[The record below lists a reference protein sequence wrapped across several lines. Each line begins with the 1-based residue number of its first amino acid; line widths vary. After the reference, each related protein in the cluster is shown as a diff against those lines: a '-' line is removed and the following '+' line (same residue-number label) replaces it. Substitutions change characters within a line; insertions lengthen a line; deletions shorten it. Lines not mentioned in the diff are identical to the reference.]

1 MKVAILG
8 GVISPKETTMFDQL
22 FTRQAAVV
30 RYQSL
35 PFAAER
41 QLYLKHLVE
50 EGRSRKTVRNIAQ
63 LLVVVVRH
71 LQLDRP
77 EITLAEIEAAA
88 VEWAGTAHRSR
99 RCLHVGERQFVYHAT
114 GLLRLL
120 GRLRE
125 SRPEAAYAARLG
137 AFLEFQRHERCLSP
151 STLHHY
157 QMCVGEFL
165 NWIGR
170 QRKPLEEVSLE
181 DISEY
186 FRALAQ
192 RKLKRTSIAL
202 HVAKLRNFF
211 RYAESKHWC
220 RLGLATLDAPRIYR
234 LESLPRGP
242 AWSDVQR
249 LLAACA
255 GNTPSEIRDH
265 AMLLVIAVYGVRSG
279 EVRHLRLEDIDWE
292 REILCIRRP
301 KQRKTQHY
309 PLVREVGAAI
319 LRYLREVRPKCKLRE
334 IFLTCVQPYRTLTAP
349 GFGTMVRNRLHRLG
363 LVLPCYGPHALRHSC
378 ATHLLAEGVS
388 LKEIADHLG
397 HVSLTATQMYA
408 KVDLPALR
416 EVGALPLTG
425 FVEFAAN
432 SERAA
437 TPIQMRGSIE
447 ALRGVAAISLGGLL

>member
-1 MKVAILG
+1 
-8 GVISPKETTMFDQL
+8 MFQQL
-22 FTRQAAVV
+22 FTEPVAIV
-30 RYQSL
+30 RHQSL

-41 QLYLKHLVE
+41 QLYLNHLVD
-50 EGRSRKTVRNIAQ
+50 EGRSWKTLRNIAQ
-63 LLVVVVRH
+63 LLIAVAQH
-71 LQLDRP
+71 LRLDRS
-77 EITLAEIEAAA
+77 EITLGEIEASAEA
-88 VEWAGTAHRSR
+88 WAGTTHRSAT
-99 RCLHVGERQFVYHAT
+99 CLHVGKRQFVYHAT
-114 GLLRLL
+114 GLLRLF

-125 SRPEAAYAARLG
+125 SRREVSHAAWID
-137 AFLEFQRHERCLSP
+137 AFLHFQRHERCLAP

-157 QMCVGEFL
+157 EICVGEFL
-165 NWIGR
+165 NWLG
-170 QRKPLEEVSLE
+170 QQGKPLEEVTLE
-181 DISEY
+181 DISGY
-186 FRALAQ
+186 FHALAQ

-202 HVAKLRNFF
+202 HVAKLRNFL
-211 RYAESKHWC
+211 RYAESRHWC
-220 RLGLATLDAPRIYR
+220 RASLATLDAPRIYR

-242 AWSDVQR
+242 AWNDVQR

-292 REILCIRRP
+292 REIIRICRP
-301 KQRKTQHY
+301 KQRKSQHY

-319 LRYLREVRPKCKLRE
+319 LRYLREVRPKCTLRE
-334 IFLTCVQPYRTLTAP
+334 IFISRVQPYRTLTAA
-349 GFGTMVRNRLHRLG
+349 GFGTMVRKRLQGLG

-397 HVSLTATQMYA
+397 HVSLAATQMYA

-425 FVEFAAN
+425 LVEFAVN

-437 TPIQMRGSIE
+437 TPIQTRGSIE

>member
-1 MKVAILG
+1 MFEQLFKHRAA
-8 GVISPKETTMFDQL
+8 VISH
-22 FTRQAAVV
+22 
-30 RYQSL
+30 QSA

-41 QLYLKHLVE
+41 QFYLQHLLD
-50 EGRSRKTVRNIAQ
+50 EGRSRKTLRNIAQ
-63 LLVVVVRH
+63 LLFAIAHH
-71 LQLDRP
+71 LRLDGP
-77 EITLAEIEAAA
+77 GITLVAVEAAA
-88 VEWAGTAHRSR
+88 AAWAKTTRRSA
-99 RCLHVGERQFVYHAT
+99 RCRNVGERQFVYHAV
-114 GLLRLL
+114 GLLRML

-125 SRPEAAYAARLG
+125 SRPEVAYAARLEV
-137 AFLEFQRHERCLSP
+137 FLHFQQQERCLSP

-157 QMCVGEFL
+157 EKCVGAFW
-165 NWIGR
+165 NWIDQQG
-170 QRKPLEEVSLE
+170 
-181 DISEY
+181 
-186 FRALAQ
+186 
-192 RKLKRTSIAL
+192 KLLRTSIAL

-220 RLGLATLDAPRIYR
+220 RTGLAALDAPRIYR

-249 LLAACA
+249 LLVACA

-279 EVRHLRLEDIDWE
+279 EVRHFRLEDIDWE
-292 REILCIRRP
+292 REIICIRRP
-301 KQRKTQHY
+301 KQRKSQHY
-309 PLVREVGAAI
+309 PLVREVGTAI

-334 IFLTCVQPYRTLTAP
+334 IFLTQVQPYRALTAA
-349 GFGTMVRNRLHRLG
+349 GFGTMVRKRLQRLG

-397 HVSLTATQMYA
+397 HVSLAATQIYA
-408 KVDLPALR
+408 KVDLTALR
-416 EVGALPLTG
+416 EVGAFPLTDL
-425 FVEFAAN
+425 VEFAAN

>member
-1 MKVAILG
+1 VILG
-8 GVISPKETTMFDQL
+8 GLFSPKEITMFEQL
-22 FTRQAAVV
+22 FKRRAAVIGHH
-30 RYQSL
+30 SA

-41 QLYLKHLVE
+41 QFYLKHLLD
-50 EGRSRKTVRNIAQ
+50 EGRSRKTLRNIAH
-63 LLVVVVRH
+63 LLFAVAHH
-71 LQLDRP
+71 LRLDGP
-77 EITLAEIEAAA
+77 EITLVAIEAAA
-88 VEWAGTAHRSR
+88 EAWANTTQRSA
-99 RCLHVGERQFVYHAT
+99 RCRYVGERQFVYHAT
-114 GLLRLL
+114 GLLRML

-125 SRPEAAYAARLG
+125 SWPEVAYAAQLE
-137 AFLEFQRHERCLSP
+137 AFLLFQRQERCLSP

-157 QMCVGEFL
+157 EMCVGAFL
-165 NWIGR
+165 NWIDQQG
-170 QRKPLEEVSLE
+170 KPLEGVTLE
-181 DISEY
+181 DISGY
-186 FRALAQ
+186 FQSLTQ

-220 RLGLATLDAPRIYR
+220 RAGLAALDAPCIYR

-292 REILCIRRP
+292 REIICIRRP
-301 KQRKTQHY
+301 KQRKSQHY

-319 LRYLREVRPKCKLRE
+319 LRYLREVRPKCTPRE
-334 IFLTCVQPYRTLTAP
+334 IFLTRVQPYRALTAP
-349 GFGTMVRNRLHRLG
+349 GFGTMVRKRLHGLG

-397 HVSLTATQMYA
+397 HVSLAATQIYA
-408 KVDLPALR
+408 KVDLTALR
-416 EVGALPLTG
+416 EVGAFPLTDL
-425 FVEFAAN
+425 VEFAAN

>member
-1 MKVAILG
+1 
-8 GVISPKETTMFDQL
+8 MFEQL
-22 FTRQAAVV
+22 FTASVAIV
-30 RYQSL
+30 RHQSL

-41 QLYLKHLVE
+41 QLYLKCLVE
-50 EGRSRKTVRNIAQ
+50 EGRSRKTARNIAQ
-63 LLVVVVRH
+63 LLVVIARH
-71 LQLDRP
+71 LRLDRS
-77 EITLAEIEAAA
+77 EITLVEIEASAA
-88 VEWAGTAHRSR
+88 EWAGTAHRSA

-125 SRPEAAYAARLG
+125 SRPEVAYAARLG
-137 AFLEFQRHERCLSP
+137 VFLDFQRHERCLSP

-157 QMCVGEFL
+157 EMCVGEFL
-165 NWIGR
+165 NWIG
-170 QRKPLEEVSLE
+170 QQGKALEDVTLE
-181 DISEY
+181 DISGY
-186 FRALAQ
+186 LHILTQ

-220 RLGLATLDAPRIYR
+220 RAGLAALDAPRIYR

-242 AWSDVQR
+242 AWNDVQR

-255 GNTPSEIRDH
+255 GNSPSEIRDH
-265 AMLLVIAVYGVRSG
+265 AMLLVIAVYGLRSG
-279 EVRHLRLEDIDWE
+279 EVRHLRLDDIDWE
-292 REILCIRRP
+292 REIICIRRP
-301 KQRKTQHY
+301 KQRKSQHY
-309 PLVREVGAAI
+309 PLVPEVGVAI

-334 IFLTCVQPYRTLTAP
+334 VFLTSVQPYRTLTAP
-349 GFGTMVRNRLHRLG
+349 GLCSMVRNRLHRLG

-397 HVSLTATQMYA
+397 HVSLAATQMYA
-408 KVDLPALR
+408 KVDLTALR
-416 EVGALPLTG
+416 EVGAFPLTG
-425 FVEFAAN
+425 LVEFAAN

>member
-1 MKVAILG
+1 
-8 GVISPKETTMFDQL
+8 
-22 FTRQAAVV
+22 
-30 RYQSL
+30 L

-41 QLYLKHLVE
+41 QLYLKRLGE

-63 LLVVVVRH
+63 LLVVVARH
-71 LQLDRP
+71 LRLDRS
-77 EITLAEIEAAA
+77 EISLAEIEASAA
-88 VEWAGTAHRSR
+88 AWAGTARRSA
-99 RCLHVGERQFVYHAT
+99 RCLHFGERQFVYHAT

-120 GRLRE
+120 GRLRD
-125 SRPEAAYAARLG
+125 SRPEVAYAARLG
-137 AFLEFQRHERCLSP
+137 AFLHFQRHERCLAP

-157 QMCVGEFL
+157 EVCVGEFL

-170 QRKPLEEVSLE
+170 QGKPLEEITLE
-181 DISEY
+181 DISGY
-186 FRALAQ
+186 FQSLTQ

-220 RLGLATLDAPRIYR
+220 RAGLGALDAPRIYR

-242 AWSDVQR
+242 AWSDVKR

-255 GNTPSEIRDH
+255 GKTPSEIRDH
-265 AMLLVIAVYGVRSG
+265 AMLLIIAVYGLRSG

-292 REILCIRRP
+292 REIICIRRP
-301 KQRKTQHY
+301 KQRKSQHY
-309 PLVREVGAAI
+309 PLVRAVGAAI

-334 IFLTCVQPYRTLTAP
+334 VFLTQVQPYRTLTAA
-349 GFGTMVRNRLHRLG
+349 GFGTMVRKRLQRLG

-397 HVSLTATQMYA
+397 HVSLAATQIYA
-408 KVDLPALR
+408 KVDLSALQ
-416 EVGALPLTG
+416 EVGALPLKG
-425 FVEFAAN
+425 LVEFAMN

>member
-1 MKVAILG
+1 MFEQLFKHRAA
-8 GVISPKETTMFDQL
+8 VISH
-22 FTRQAAVV
+22 
-30 RYQSL
+30 QSA

-41 QLYLKHLVE
+41 QFYLQHLLD
-50 EGRSRKTVRNIAQ
+50 EGRSRKTLRNIAQ
-63 LLVVVVRH
+63 LLFAIAHH
-71 LQLDRP
+71 LRLDGP
-77 EITLAEIEAAA
+77 GITLVAVEAAA
-88 VEWAGTAHRSR
+88 AAWAKTTRRSA
-99 RCLHVGERQFVYHAT
+99 RCRHVGERQFVYHAV
-114 GLLRLL
+114 GLLRML

-125 SRPEAAYAARLG
+125 SRPEVAYAARLEV
-137 AFLEFQRHERCLSP
+137 FLHFQQQERCLSP

-157 QMCVGEFL
+157 EKCVGAFW
-165 NWIGR
+165 NWIDQQG
-170 QRKPLEEVSLE
+170 KLLEAISLE
-181 DISEY
+181 DISRY
-186 FRALAQ
+186 FQSLTER
-192 RKLKRTSIAL
+192 RLKRTSIAL

-220 RLGLATLDAPRIYR
+220 RTGLAALDAPRIYR

-249 LLAACA
+249 LLVACA

-279 EVRHLRLEDIDWE
+279 EVRHFRLEDIDWE
-292 REILCIRRP
+292 REIICIRRP
-301 KQRKTQHY
+301 KQRKSQHY
-309 PLVREVGAAI
+309 PLVREVGTAI

-334 IFLTCVQPYRTLTAP
+334 IFLTQVQPYRALTAA
-349 GFGTMVRNRLHRLG
+349 GFGTMVRKRLQRLG

-397 HVSLTATQMYA
+397 HVSLAATQIYA
-408 KVDLPALR
+408 KVDLTALR
-416 EVGALPLTG
+416 EVGAFPLTDL
-425 FVEFAAN
+425 VEFAAN